1 MIYLVLFSMLQ
12 SIEDWNL
19 VAPLPYYQ
27 ILREAELVR
36 WTASDVIEMAIIT
49 IILIL
54 SNSFT
59 QSKEYML

>member
-1 MIYLVLFSMLQ
+1 MLQ

-54 SNSFT
+54 SKFYS
-59 QSKEYML
+59 E